1 MDARDKYFRIK
12 NFPTHF
18 CLSFFLECFGENLT
32 KIGDIYIPYKFAQS
46 GCIPLKI
53 KCKILAI
60 FRRRNREW
68 ANGEWRMGIYVVQ
81 QSQLKVEGVNV
92 EE

>member
-12 NFPTHF
+12 KFPDTLLF
-18 CLSFFLECFGENLT
+18 VIFPGMFWRNLT

-53 KCKILAI
+53 KCKIL
-60 FRRRNREW
+60 EEGTE
-68 ANGEWRMGIYVVQ
+68 NGRMENGYIRGTTK
-81 QSQLKVEGVNV
+81 ST
-92 EE
+92 

>member
-12 NFPTHF
+12 KFPDTLLF
-18 CLSFFLECFGENLT
+18 VIFPGMFWRNLT

>member
-12 NFPTHF
+12 NFPTLLF
-18 CLSFFLECFGENLT
+18 VIFPGMFWRNLT

-60 FRRRNREW
+60 FKRR
-68 ANGEWRMGIYVVQ
+68 NGEWENGRMENGYIRGTTN
-81 QSQLKVEGVNV
+81 ST
-92 EE
+92 